1 MLVELSSAQLFIIS
15 VAIVWSLIWKG
26 IGLWYSARNRQSVW
40 YIIILLVNTLGI
52 LELIYLL
59 FFQRDANKG

>member
-1 MLVELSSAQLFIIS
+1 MLIEFSSAQLFILS

-59 FFQRDANKG
+59 FFQRDTNKD